1 MEKGVIL
8 AHDRI
13 GHLPIV
19 DLFKLADNGRLPKK
33 YLQLKG
39 KTTVCSSCVFVKA
52 KRRNWCTVGHLVH
65 FGLLLK

>member
-39 KTTVCSSCVFVKA
+39 KTIVYSSCVFAKV
-52 KRRNWCTVGHLVH
+52 KRRN
-65 FGLLLK
+65 